1 MKASR
6 ILTGLLLLGLLVGVA
21 VAGSTAQV
29 GSAEPEVP
37 VENDLAALLGT
48 SFSYQGELRDARGP
62 VGDACD
68 LRFWLWDAAIGGS
81 QVGSTVTLE
90 GVTLVDG
97 LFTAQLDFGADAFQG
112 DARWLEVA
120 AACPAGSGGYALLEP
135 RQRLT
140 ASPYALYALRAPW
153 GGLGG
158 VPAGLADGDNDTLG
172 GLSCANG
179 QVAEW
184 NGAAW
189 TCGDDITAV
198 NAGTGLSGGGTS
210 GDVTLDADTGYLQ
223 RRVNGTCAP
232 GSAIRV
238 IQADGTVTCETDDG
252 GGAHDHWGETWS
264 GSGTGLTLKSSD
276 GVGLFGHH
284 DSTAGVEP
292 GVRGETNS
300 ESSGATGVLGVSTS
314 GGQYSVGVWGINEAQ
329 DGFGVKGESAGYGK
343 GVLGTSWQ
351 GVGVW
356 GQAYDDEV
364 ANYGVIG
371 DSSSPEG
378 TGVLGRHWRVTG
390 TTPGVWG
397 QTNSQSSGATGVLGE
412 VDTTMAGSSSAA
424 VRAVNEGLGETGMG
438 ISAQH
443 KGGGWG
449 LYATSAS
456 GHAGVFSGNIWVTGS
471 CIGCV
476 AAYVGLNDGPDALET
491 GDLVAISGV
500 GDPLAGASV
509 PLLQVQ
515 RAGANNA
522 GALVGVVQSRA
533 RLAGSQGAPGQEI
546 DNVVA
551 AQGPAAPGDHVFIAV
566 QGLVQ
571 VKANAESGS
580 IRAGDT
586 LALAASP
593 AGHAGRLLEASK
605 GPQIGLAME
614 DLEVGRGLVW
624 VMFYPQVGSR

>member
-1 MKASR
+1 
-6 ILTGLLLLGLLVGVA
+6 LTGLLLLGLLVGVA
-21 VAGSTAQV
+21 VAGATAQV
-29 GSAEPEVP
+29 GSAEPEAP
-37 VENDLAALLGT
+37 VQNDPAALLGT

-62 VGDACD
+62 VDDDCD
-68 LRFWLWDAAIGGS
+68 LRFWLWDSAIGGA

-97 LFTAQLDFGADAFQG
+97 LFTAQLGFGADAFQG

-120 AACPAGSGGYALLEP
+120 AACPAGSGDYAVLEP
-135 RQRLT
+135 RQLLT
-140 ASPYALYALRAPW
+140 ASPYALHALRVPW
-153 GGLGG
+153 SGLSG

-198 NAGTGLSGGGTS
+198 TAGTGLSGGGTS
-210 GDVTLDADTGYLQ
+210 GDVTLTADTAYLQ
-223 RRVNGTCAP
+223 RRVNGTCAT
-232 GSAIRV
+232 GSSIRV
-238 IQADGTVTCETDDG
+238 ILADGTVTCEADDG

-264 GSGTGLTLKSSD
+264 GSGTGLTLSSSD

-284 DSTAGVEP
+284 DSTSGTEP

-300 ESSGATGVLGVSTS
+300 LDSDATGVLGVSTS
-314 GGQYSVGVWGINEAQ
+314 GGTFSVGVRGINEAQ
-329 DGFGVKGESAGYGK
+329 DGFGVKGESAGYGY

-356 GQAYDDEV
+356 GQAYDRTAV
-364 ANYGVIG
+364 NYGVIG
-371 DSSSPEG
+371 HADSHEG
-378 TGVLGRHWRVTG
+378 TGVLGRHWRLTG
-390 TTPGVWG
+390 TKPGVWG
-397 QTNSQSSGATGVLGE
+397 QTDSESSGATGVFGE
-412 VDTTMAGSSSAA
+412 VTTTMAGSSSAA
-424 VRAVNEGLGETGMG
+424 VRAVNEGVGETGMG
-438 ISAQH
+438 VSAQH

-449 LYATSAS
+449 LYATSAT

-491 GDLVAISGV
+491 GNLVSINGV
-500 GDPLAGASV
+500 GDPLTGASA
-509 PLLQVQ
+509 PLLRVQ

-533 RLAGSQGAPGQEI
+533 RLAGSQGAPGQET

-551 AQGPAAPGDHVFIAV
+551 DQGPAAPGDLVFIAV

-571 VKANAESGS
+571 VRVDATGGT
-580 IRAGDT
+580 IQAGET
-586 LALAASP
+586 LVLAGSP
-593 AGHAGRLLEASK
+593 AGQATRMLEGSQ
-605 GPQIGLAME
+605 GMQIGRAME
-614 DLEVGRGLVW
+614 SLEGGSGLIW
-624 VMFYPQVGSR
+624 VMVDLQVGSP